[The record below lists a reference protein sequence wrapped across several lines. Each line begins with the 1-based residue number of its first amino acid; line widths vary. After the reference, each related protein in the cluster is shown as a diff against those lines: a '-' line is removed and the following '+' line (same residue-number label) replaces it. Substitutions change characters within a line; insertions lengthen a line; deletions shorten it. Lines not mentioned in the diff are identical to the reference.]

1 MQTFILLGSTASP
14 GYAGDWVTIL
24 VVTAKD
30 IASAAKKLRGTL
42 SDGDRHPEQRF
53 FDPGRKTAPLIR
65 RAVASDLRRWTGRRP
80 EPHDVDRHVRRYSS
94 FQVKRMP
101 RVR

>member
-1 MQTFILLGSTASP
+1 MQTFVLLGSTASP
-14 GYAGDWVTIL
+14 GYAGDWITIL

-42 SDGDRHPEQRF
+42 RGGNRRPEQQF
-53 FDPGRKTAPLIR
+53 FEPGKKTDAIVR

-80 EPHDVDRHVRRYSS
+80 ERHDVDRHARRYSS
-94 FQVKRMP
+94 FQVKRMS
-101 RVR
+101 RIR